1 MAKPSVS
8 PERGDLL
15 ISEPFLPDPNF
26 ERSVILLCEHTQE
39 GSLGFVLNKPSTL
52 KLEDVLDEVVGYDK
66 ILYTGGPVQMNT
78 LHFIHK
84 TSLLRENA
92 EEVNDHV
99 YWGGDFEQLLTLIN
113 TKQLSPDDIKFFIG
127 YSGWSTG
134 QLEAELEENAW
145 IVYKKA
151 TAKQVFETPYDQL
164 WRDVLKSMGG
174 KYRMFSNYPIDP
186 RLN

>member
-1 MAKPSVS
+1 MSKSIVL

-26 ERSVILLCEHTQE
+26 ERTVILLCEHNQD
-39 GSLGFVLNKPSTL
+39 GSFGFVLNKPSSL
-52 KLEDVLDEVVGYDK
+52 KLEDVLDEVSGYDK
-66 ILYTGGPVQMNT
+66 ILYTGGPVQGNT

-84 TSLLRENA
+84 TPSLVQQA
-92 EEVNDHV
+92 EAVSNGI
-99 YWGGDFEQLLTLIN
+99 YWGGDYDNLLSLIN
-113 TKQLSPDDIKFFIG
+113 TRQLAPEDIKFFVG
-127 YSGWSTG
+127 YSGWGSG
-134 QLEAELEENAW
+134 QLEAELEENSW
-145 IVYKKA
+145 IVYKQA
-151 TAKQVFETPYDQL
+151 TAQQVFETPPDQL